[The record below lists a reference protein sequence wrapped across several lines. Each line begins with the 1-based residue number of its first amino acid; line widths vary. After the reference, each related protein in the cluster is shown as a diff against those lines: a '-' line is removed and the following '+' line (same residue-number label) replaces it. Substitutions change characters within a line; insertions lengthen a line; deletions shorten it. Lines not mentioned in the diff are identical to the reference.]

1 MNLIFWWIGVILYV
15 IGESITEAYTHMSNT
30 KRLKNKYIGNPNIRK
45 NTKKYLL
52 DYHGYRLIE
61 NSGFLILIIISFLL
75 NTNIQFKEFLILILS
90 SICIGDFIYEKLYN
104 KVAYGKYFVKKAD
117 YIFFKKFKIIRG
129 KYTIIEDI
137 IMLIIGI
144 CLLYFYI
151 KF

>member
-1 MNLIFWWIGVILYV
+1 MNLIFWWVGIILYA

-30 KRLKNKYIGNPNIRK
+30 KKLKNKYIGNPNIRK

-61 NSGFLILIIISFLL
+61 NSGFLILIIAGYLL
-75 NTNIQFKEFLILILS
+75 NNLSFVEYFILIIS

-129 KYTIIEDI
+129 KYTTIEDI
-137 IMLIIGI
+137 IMLVIGI
-144 CLLYFYI
+144 CLLILFYKI
-151 KF
+151 